1 MQIRTEGAAREW
13 IHTCIQDT
21 PIFDMHTHLFAPC
34 FGDLLQVSVDETVTY
49 HYLVEEAVLATG
61 MAPAAYWALP
71 KAQQAEL
78 IWKTLFI
85 DRPPV
90 SESCRT
96 VLAMFRRDGLD
107 INQKDLDYYR
117 AHYAGLS
124 QERYVDTV
132 FEREHITG
140 VLMTNDPF
148 QPDEAKVWLNGGY
161 RADARFLAA
170 LRIDELLGFAP
181 AAVEQLIAWGYAVE
195 RMADGNPTPAS
206 LPEICRFLVD
216 WLTMTGARY
225 LAASLP
231 VCFSLDDGSA
241 CARILTDCVLPVCR
255 GKRLPVALMLG
266 VTRNVHRAMRDAG
279 DSLGK
284 ADIRQLHRLFSEHRE
299 NLFFITTLAREN
311 QHELTATAR
320 IFSNVMLFGCWWFLN
335 NPVFMEEMTRM
346 RYEMLGAKF
355 VAQHSDANMLGHLVG
370 KWARFKPVLERV
382 LVVYYAELLSL
393 GYYPDDERIREEI
406 ADLCG
411 GYYHKFLERPYRP

>member
-1 MQIRTEGAAREW
+1 MQIRSEGAAREW

-96 VLAMFRRDGLD
+96 VLAMFLRDGLD

-206 LPEICRFLVD
+206 LPEICRFLGD

-255 GKRLPVALMLG
+255 EKRLPVALMLG